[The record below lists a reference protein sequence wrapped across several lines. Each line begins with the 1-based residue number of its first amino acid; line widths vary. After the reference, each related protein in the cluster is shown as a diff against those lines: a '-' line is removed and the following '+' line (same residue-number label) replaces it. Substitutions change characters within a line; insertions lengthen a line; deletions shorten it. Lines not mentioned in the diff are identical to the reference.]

1 MPGRILVDMS
11 AAAITARLN
20 KAGQLYELSRLLK
33 SAKRIDAPTTRDLA
47 PSNGSIVAESPTVER

>member
-1 MPGRILVDMS
+1 MVDMS

-33 SAKRIDAPTTRDLA
+33 SAKRIDATITGDPGA
-47 PSNGSIVAESPTVER
+47 SNDSIVAESPTVER